1 MNLAD
6 ALIPRSYKNGECIIK
21 QGDAAD
27 GMYFIEDGTI
37 RICILDEAN
46 KEVEV
51 GSDPTVRILSQIHKF
66 ITGAITIIAIS
77 NYNYLFILI
86 SRSCTRESYLTP

>member
-6 ALIPRSYKNGECIIK
+6 ALIPRSYKKGECIIK

-51 GSDPTVRILSQIHKF
+51 
-66 ITGAITIIAIS
+66 
-77 NYNYLFILI
+77 N
-86 SRSCTRESYLTP
+86 SC

>member
-6 ALIPRSYKNGECIIK
+6 ALIPRSYSDGECIIK

-27 GMYFIEDGTI
+27 GMYFIEDGTV

-51 GSDPTVRILSQIHKF
+51 GETVHAFRHS
-66 ITGAITIIAIS
+66 
-77 NYNYLFILI
+77 
-86 SRSCTRESYLTP
+86 

>member
-6 ALIPRSYKNGECIIK
+6 ALIPRSYKDGECIIK
-21 QGDAAD
+21 QGEAAD

-51 GSDPTVRILSQIHKF
+51 RLLVIVFP
-66 ITGAITIIAIS
+66 
-77 NYNYLFILI
+77 
-86 SRSCTRESYLTP
+86 SCGKADGYVVAQLT

>member
-6 ALIPRSYKNGECIIK
+6 ALIPRSYKDGECIIK
-21 QGDAAD
+21 QGEAAD
-27 GMYFIEDGTI
+27 GMYFIEDGTV

-51 GSDPTVRILSQIHKF
+51 RRMVIV
-66 ITGAITIIAIS
+66 GAGQNTSYFSSRSLFSIS
-77 NYNYLFILI
+77 NI
-86 SRSCTRESYLTP
+86 EAH